1 MTEQRTLSAACFVV
15 PHGRMP
21 DIPDVD
27 ACPDD
32 VDFILDNGYELTLED
47 IRGDFVA
54 YLKIGEHDEDE
65 VLVFRLQNEACRD
78 TIKRLVESAKETL
91 EEMNQ

>member
-15 PHGRMP
+15 PHGRMS

-27 ACPDD
+27 AYPDD

-47 IRGDFVA
+47 INGDFFA
-54 YLKIGEHDEDE
+54 YLQVGPNDEDE
-65 VLVFRLQNEACRD
+65 VLVFRQPNETCRS
-78 TIKRLVESAKETL
+78 TIKRLVEVAKETL
-91 EEMNQ
+91 EEME